1 MPLWVIS
8 LSTSWGIV
16 YRSPI
21 PTDLLLNPH
30 LSNDAKAAA
39 ILYTCD
45 DSRWNLAEM
54 AVGLHTTEEKLSEI
68 FSVLNER
75 GYLDIHFEDGVSV
88 LTLL

>member
-1 MPLWVIS
+1 MMNLNRNNIHIRRTPV
-8 LSTSWGIV
+8 
-16 YRSPI
+16 

-39 ILYTCD
+39 AILYACD
-45 DSRWNLAEM
+45 YSQWSLAEM

-68 FSVLNER
+68 FSVLNEW

-88 LTLL
+88 LMLL

>member
-1 MPLWVIS
+1 MVNLTHNNTHIRR
-8 LSTSWGIV
+8 T
-16 YRSPI
+16 PI

-39 ILYTCD
+39 AILYTYD
-45 DSRWNLAEM
+45 ESRWILAEM
-54 AVGLHTTEEKLSEI
+54 ARELHTTEEKLSEI

>member
-1 MPLWVIS
+1 MMNLNRNNTHIRR
-8 LSTSWGIV
+8 T
-16 YRSPI
+16 PI
-21 PTDLLLNPH
+21 PTGSAAESAPLQRCQKP
-30 LSNDAKAAA
+30 AA

-54 AVGLHTTEEKLSEI
+54 AVGPHTTEEKLSEI
-68 FSVLNER
+68 YSVLNEW

>member
-1 MPLWVIS
+1 MMNLNRNNTHIRRTPV
-8 LSTSWGIV
+8 
-16 YRSPI
+16 

-45 DSRWNLAEM
+45 NSRWSLVEM
-54 AVGLHTTEEKLSEI
+54 AAELHTTEEKLSEI
-68 FSVLNER
+68 FSVLNEW
-75 GYLDIHFEDGVSV
+75 GYLDIHFDDGVSI